1 MFKRY
6 SKLSDNLW
14 LLGKS
19 LNRVIHSNAEN
30 LSIEL
35 LEKNCFRKYVN
46 KTYCNITKSIS
57 QTFII

>member
-1 MFKRY
+1 MIKRY

-35 LEKNCFRKYVN
+35 LEKNCFRKYGN
-46 KTYCNITKSIS
+46 KTYCNTTKSIS